1 MKDDIKIAYSWIGPR
16 GPIPN
21 TDLPNIINFSSVA
34 EGAKNTSE
42 RLFSDDVFW
51 KIFLNNEPY
60 SLGSV
65 YDLSGEQIFLYPFQL
80 NWRTTFFNYFYPR
93 DGILEFSH
101 TQGHIIDRV
110 RHGNGYFLLEMAA
123 EAFIRDEHLTLIHG
137 YFSSYN
143 IPMHKILYLTGCMN
157 AVDVYED
164 WCIQKNIPNDPYHR
178 MRLISYPTAR
188 YHLGHRIHETPEP
201 DYDTEVAP
209 EKLFLCWNRRFR
221 LHRSILNVALD
232 KLGLV
237 DRSYY
242 SMGVVDP
249 EFQSQRFID
258 TLPSDDNNGVL
269 NFFGCTDE
277 VNSLYDITT
286 EDVSRLTA
294 KLPLV
299 IDGETEIGEMCQDTF
314 GKARSF
320 YQNSLVSIV
329 TETNWDIPHLTS
341 TEKSF
346 KPFKEKH
353 PFIIVGVNG
362 ALKSMRELGFK
373 TFSDYWDESYDEIK
387 NPHMRLLKIIEV
399 CKYIGSWDTNKII
412 EFRRSVKT
420 ILDHNYFALRDS
432 STKEIADIISKIVR
446 KEQ

>member
-1 MKDDIKIAYSWIGPR
+1 MSIKIVFNWIGPR

-21 TDLPNIINFSSVA
+21 TDLPNVINFANVA

-42 RLFSDDVFW
+42 RFYSDDIFW

-60 SLGSV
+60 SLCSSF
-65 YDLSGEQIFLYPFQL
+65 DIPKDDIFLYPLPL

-101 TQGHIIDRV
+101 TPIHVIDRV
-110 RHGNGYFLLEMAA
+110 RHGNGYFLLEMSA
-123 EAFIRDEHLTLIHG
+123 EAFIRDEHLSLIHG
-137 YFSSYN
+137 YFSN
-143 IPMHKILYLTGCMN
+143 LGIPMYKVLYLTGCMN
-157 AVDVYED
+157 AADVYED
-164 WCIQKNIPNDPYHR
+164 WCIERNIPNDSQHR
-178 MRLISYPTAR
+178 LKLISYPSAR
-188 YHLGHRIHETPEP
+188 YHLGSRIHESPEP
-201 DYDTEVAP
+201 DYNSEDTP

-221 LHRSILNVALD
+221 PHRTILNVALD
-232 KLGLV
+232 SLGLV

-242 SMGVVDP
+242 SMGKVDP
-249 EFQSQRFID
+249 EFQSQKFSD
-258 TLPSDDNNGVL
+258 TLPMMFNEIYGISQ
-269 NFFGCTDE
+269 
-277 VNSLYDITT
+277 
-286 EDVSRLTA
+286 EDANRLEE

-314 GKARSF
+314 AKARNF

-362 ALKSMRELGFK
+362 ALKSMRELGFQ
-373 TFSDYWDESYDEIK
+373 TFSEFWDESYDETK
-387 NPHMRLLKIIEV
+387 DPHVRLIKIIEV
-399 CKYIGSWDTNKII
+399 CRQIGTWDNEKII
-412 EFRRSVKT
+412 DFRRRVKP
-420 ILDHNYFALRDS
+420 IVEHNYTTLKNS
-432 STKEIADIISKIVR
+432 STKEIADIVANIVR
-446 KEQ
+446 KQ